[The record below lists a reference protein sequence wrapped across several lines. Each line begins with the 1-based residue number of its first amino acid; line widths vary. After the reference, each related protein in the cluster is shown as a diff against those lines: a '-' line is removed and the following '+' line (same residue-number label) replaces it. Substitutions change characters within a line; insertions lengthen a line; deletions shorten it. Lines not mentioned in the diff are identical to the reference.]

1 MAKELLVTLLV
12 VITAQAYVHAEDFA
26 VVGYVP
32 LPLPPPKKTT
42 TKRHV
47 HTLSISPTEHFLHFI
62 ILHVRRPTQVL
73 AGMAV
78 FTVDGRGKDV
88 ALGCVERTFDPLD
101 HLLHRGGPN
110 RHLSSNG

>member
-1 MAKELLVTLLV
+1 MT
-12 VITAQAYVHAEDFA
+12 
-26 VVGYVP
+26 
-32 LPLPPPKKTT
+32 
-42 TKRHV
+42 
-47 HTLSISPTEHFLHFI
+47 
-62 ILHVRRPTQVL
+62 LHVRRPTQVL

-78 FTVDGRGKDV
+78 FTVDGRRKDV